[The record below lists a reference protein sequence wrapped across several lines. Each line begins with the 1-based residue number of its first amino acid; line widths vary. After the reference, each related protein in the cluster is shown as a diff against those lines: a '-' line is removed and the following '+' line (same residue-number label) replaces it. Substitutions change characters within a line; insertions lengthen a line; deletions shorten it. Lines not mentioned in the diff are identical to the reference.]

1 MKFTC
6 TTEQTEQ
13 LELRRCAVNFCVL
26 RFLALYSRPAQKACF
41 GTETITTVL
50 RSRFA
55 FGVHLL
61 WCALGARMTSA
72 ADCHECGPFMA
83 EFKLVQAHSE
93 QLRLLVDRLDA
104 ALIAGCPSVSQARIA
119 GGLAG
124 CFTCPAAGPLRGWVE
139 GRSPTRRRQSSRQGP
154 RRGRFTAIGFR
165 ASSFL
170 IPSELVRS
178 RASSC
183 HLGTP
188 GVTPGL
194 ALCF

>member
-1 MKFTC
+1 MVDAPPTYLVMLTLNFRRPGYAIFTC
-6 TTEQTEQ
+6 M
-13 LELRRCAVNFCVL
+13 
-26 RFLALYSRPAQKACF
+26 
-41 GTETITTVL
+41 G
-50 RSRFA
+50 
-55 FGVHLL
+55 
-61 WCALGARMTSA
+61 
-72 ADCHECGPFMA
+72 
-83 EFKLVQAHSE
+83 
-93 QLRLLVDRLDA
+93 
-104 ALIAGCPSVSQARIA
+104 SQARIA

-124 CFTCPAAGPLRGWVE
+124 CFACPAAGPLRGWVE

>member
-1 MKFTC
+1 MIASGKGKM
-6 TTEQTEQ
+6 
-13 LELRRCAVNFCVL
+13 LEGGIRIKKYLVCMVCL
-26 RFLALYSRPAQKACF
+26 F
-41 GTETITTVL
+41 G
-50 RSRFA
+50 F
-55 FGVHLL
+55 
-61 WCALGARMTSA
+61 
-72 ADCHECGPFMA
+72 
-83 EFKLVQAHSE
+83 
-93 QLRLLVDRLDA
+93 
-104 ALIAGCPSVSQARIA
+104 SQARIA

-124 CFTCPAAGPLRGWVE
+124 CFACPAAGPLRGWVE

-188 GVTPGL
+188 RVTPGL
-194 ALCF
+194 ALCV